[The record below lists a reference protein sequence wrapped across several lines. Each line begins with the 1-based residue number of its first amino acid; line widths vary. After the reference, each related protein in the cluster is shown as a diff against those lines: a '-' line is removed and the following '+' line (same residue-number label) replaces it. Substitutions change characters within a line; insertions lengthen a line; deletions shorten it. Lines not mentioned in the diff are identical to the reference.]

1 MLKDN
6 FCSSPWFHIRL
17 NPSGNYRPCRWISFQ
32 KDSDNEYHMSNTS
45 IMDYMNSTM
54 MKDVR
59 TQMLAGEKLSMCE
72 WCHYDDSVNKVSGR
86 KIQLL
91 KSAVNTNNFDK
102 TFCSSPHYKLFNY
115 SHEHRGET
123 NCHPVDLQIDLGNTC
138 NGACIMCTPTYSSK
152 LANDYVELN
161 KLEPK
166 LFDIFP
172 YRKNWTDDPALVD
185 KFVSEL
191 AELPN
196 IKYIHFLG
204 GETLYLKSFYTICN
218 RLIDLGIAKEISIG
232 TTTNCSVYNKEL
244 EHIIKNFKHVHLGL
258 SVEKFHSLNDY
269 IRWPSNINQ
278 VTNHIQK
285 FIELRKENS
294 MHLSLRITPNIFSIF
309 YLDTIFEFMLQN
321 RITAESCTV
330 LREPPC
336 LRAELLPPEL
346 IKICADKLNQLIVKY
361 NLSPNAATVINRRH
375 NDFTEDVITDT
386 IFEFKY
392 LFENMQ
398 PPVDVDEQRQDLVK
412 FIQAFEQVHNNNI
425 LDYLP
430 EYEEF
435 LRSYGY

>member
-1 MLKDN
+1 
-6 FCSSPWFHIRL
+6 
-17 NPSGNYRPCRWISFQ
+17 
-32 KDSDNEYHMSNTS
+32 
-45 IMDYMNSTM
+45 
-54 MKDVR
+54 
-59 TQMLAGEKLSMCE
+59 
-72 WCHYDDSVNKVSGR
+72 
-86 KIQLL
+86 
-91 KSAVNTNNFDK
+91 
-102 TFCSSPHYKLFNY
+102 
-115 SHEHRGET
+115 
-123 NCHPVDLQIDLGNTC
+123 
-138 NGACIMCTPTYSSK
+138 
-152 LANDYVELN
+152 
-161 KLEPK
+161 
-166 LFDIFP
+166 
-172 YRKNWTDDPALVD
+172 
-185 KFVSEL
+185 
-191 AELPN
+191 
-196 IKYIHFLG
+196 
-204 GETLYLKSFYTICN
+204 
-218 RLIDLGIAKEISIG
+218 
-232 TTTNCSVYNKEL
+232 
-244 EHIIKNFKHVHLGL
+244 
-258 SVEKFHSLNDY
+258 
-269 IRWPSNINQ
+269 
-278 VTNHIQK
+278 
-285 FIELRKENS
+285 